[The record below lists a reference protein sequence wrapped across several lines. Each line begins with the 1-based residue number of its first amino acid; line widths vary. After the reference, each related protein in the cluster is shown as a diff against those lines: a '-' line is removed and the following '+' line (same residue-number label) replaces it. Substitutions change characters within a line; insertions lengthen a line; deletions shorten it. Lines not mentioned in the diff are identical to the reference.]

1 MLQPATPPP
10 ITTTRARSLTRGTVR
25 VWHDER
31 NTDTKGDMGMP
42 PVEEVVAA
50 VPAWAGRHVEHDLL
64 KGGLS
69 HSIHV
74 VRVDGERFVL
84 RILNRAV
91 EQALLG
97 IPAEQEIENT
107 VRAARSGV
115 GAQVH
120 EVLPEYPALVLEF
133 IDGETMSLDAVR
145 EQANIERIAAAC
157 RALHER
163 TPPFVNRFDIFRQ
176 LEGFLEL
183 CHRHEL
189 RIPDGYEERLPTV
202 RRIEAALAARPLPQ
216 APCHN
221 DLLAENFIDT
231 AVGVRIVDWQ
241 LSGMNDAAFE
251 LGDIAA
257 ESDFEPERAE
267 ALAAAYFGAAVE
279 PALRARVRLYLLMS
293 NFTWTLWFSVH
304 HGLLEGSQADFDYWA
319 EAADKWAQA
328 VRDLDDPGFG
338 RTLDVAAGGR

>member
-1 MLQPATPPP
+1 MSEPEAL
-10 ITTTRARSLTRGTVR
+10 
-25 VWHDER
+25 
-31 NTDTKGDMGMP
+31 P
-42 PVEEVVAA
+42 PVEEVVAR
-50 VPAWAGRHVEHDLL
+50 VPAWAGRRVEHELM

-69 HSIHV
+69 HSIHLV
-74 VRVDGERFVL
+74 HVDGERFVL

-120 EVLPEYPALVLEF
+120 EVLRELPALVLEF
-133 IDGETMSLDAVR
+133 IDGETMSIESVR
-145 EQANIERIAAAC
+145 EQRNIARIAATC
-157 RALHER
+157 RALHEH

-176 LEGFLEL
+176 LDGFLEL
-183 CHRHEL
+183 CRGHDL
-189 RIPDGYEERLPTV
+189 RIPEGYEERLPTV
-202 RRIEAALAARPLPQ
+202 RRIEAALSARPLPE

-231 AVGVRIVDWQ
+231 AAGVRIVDWQ
-241 LSGMNDAAFE
+241 LSGMNDPAFE

-257 ESDFEPERAE
+257 ESDFEPDRAE
-267 ALAAAYFGAAVE
+267 ALAAAYFGADAR
-279 PALRARVRLYLLMS
+279 PALLARVRLYLLMS

-304 HGLLEGSQADFDYWA
+304 SGLIEGPEADFDYWA
-319 EAADKWAQA
+319 EANDKWAQA

-338 RTLDVAAGGR
+338 DTLDLVRGGR

>member
-1 MLQPATPPP
+1 
-10 ITTTRARSLTRGTVR
+10 
-25 VWHDER
+25 
-31 NTDTKGDMGMP
+31 MGIP

-50 VPAWAGRHVEHDLL
+50 VPAWAGRRVEHELL

-69 HSIHV
+69 HSIHL
-74 VRVDGERFVL
+74 VRVDAERFVL

-120 EVLPEYPALVLEF
+120 EVLPDVPALVIEF
-133 IDGETMSLDAVR
+133 IDGETMSLDEVR
-145 EQANIERIAAAC
+145 ERRSIVRIAAAC

-163 TPPFVNRFDIFRQ
+163 TPPFVNSFDIFRQ
-176 LEGFLEL
+176 LDGFLEL
-183 CHRHEL
+183 CHRHDL
-189 RIPDGYEERLPTV
+189 RIPDGYEDRLPAV
-202 RRIEAALAARPLPQ
+202 RRIEAALAARRLPQ

-231 AVGVRIVDWQ
+231 PAGVRIVDWQ
-241 LSGMNDAAFE
+241 LSGMNDPAFE

-257 ESDFEPERAE
+257 ESDFDPERAE
-267 ALAAAYFGAAVE
+267 ALSAAYFGAGAE
-279 PALRARVRLYLLMS
+279 PALLARVRLYLLMS

-304 HGLLEGSQADFDYWA
+304 HGLLHGSQADFDYWA

-328 VRDLDDPGFG
+328 TRDLDDPGFG
-338 RTLDVAAGGR
+338 RTLELAARGR

>member
-1 MLQPATPPP
+1 
-10 ITTTRARSLTRGTVR
+10 
-25 VWHDER
+25 
-31 NTDTKGDMGMP
+31 MGIP

-50 VPAWAGRHVEHDLL
+50 VPAWAGRRVEHELL

-69 HSIHV
+69 HSIHL
-74 VRVDGERFVL
+74 VRVDAERFVL

-120 EVLPEYPALVLEF
+120 EVLPDVPALVIEF
-133 IDGETMSLDAVR
+133 IDGETMSLDEVR
-145 EQANIERIAAAC
+145 ERRSIVRIAAAC

-163 TPPFVNRFDIFRQ
+163 TPPFVNSFDIFRQ
-176 LEGFLEL
+176 LDGFLEL
-183 CHRHEL
+183 CHRHDL
-189 RIPDGYEERLPTV
+189 RIPDGYEDRLPAV
-202 RRIEAALAARPLPQ
+202 RRIEAALAARRLPQ

-231 AVGVRIVDWQ
+231 PDGVRIVDCQ
-241 LSGMNDAAFE
+241 LSGMNDPAFE

-257 ESDFEPERAE
+257 ESDFDPERAE
-267 ALAAAYFGAAVE
+267 ALAAAYFETGAE
-279 PALRARVRLYLLMS
+279 PALLARVRLYLLMS

-304 HGLLEGSQADFDYWA
+304 HGLLHGSQADFDYWA

-328 VRDLDDPGFG
+328 TRDLDDPGFG
-338 RTLDVAAGGR
+338 RTLELAARGR

>member
-1 MLQPATPPP
+1 
-10 ITTTRARSLTRGTVR
+10 
-25 VWHDER
+25 
-31 NTDTKGDMGMP
+31 MGIP

-50 VPAWAGRHVEHDLL
+50 VPAWAGRRVEHELL

-69 HSIHV
+69 HSIHL
-74 VRVDGERFVL
+74 VRVDAERFVL

-120 EVLPEYPALVLEF
+120 EVLPDVPALVIEF
-133 IDGETMSLDAVR
+133 IDGETMSLDEVR
-145 EQANIERIAAAC
+145 ERRSIVRIAAAC

-163 TPPFVNRFDIFRQ
+163 TPPFVNSFDIFRQ
-176 LEGFLEL
+176 LDGFLEL
-183 CHRHEL
+183 CHRHDL
-189 RIPDGYEERLPTV
+189 RIPDGYEDRLPAV
-202 RRIEAALAARPLPQ
+202 RRIEAALAARRLPQ

-231 AVGVRIVDWQ
+231 PAGVRIVDWQ
-241 LSGMNDAAFE
+241 LSGMNDPAFE

-257 ESDFEPERAE
+257 ESDFDPERAE
-267 ALAAAYFGAAVE
+267 ALAAAYFGTGAE
-279 PALRARVRLYLLMS
+279 PALLARVRLYLLMS

-304 HGLLEGSQADFDYWA
+304 HGLLHGSQADFDYWA

-328 VRDLDDPGFG
+328 TRDLDDPGFG
-338 RTLDVAAGGR
+338 RTLELAARGR